1 MNRRYIGKI
10 MQFTLITLVA
20 FILGVICTMPLKKT
34 EAALTMSTTLDEVD
48 AWQAVTAGTMVVGSE
63 EDIHSNYRTIVCIEW
78 ALIEAV
84 AHDGSGGVSIEI
96 SYGDDNW
103 IQFWGPVGFTAE
115 TAATTQTAEDPT
127 SAGDTTV
134 TLDDSATGDF
144 DVVGRKWFIKD
155 GTIGNSESVRT
166 KSDNANVVTLCQDT
180 MREHA
185 VDSDVYDRVDEWVV
199 KIPGGIAYFRIL
211 VNNGDA
217 DCDGAFT
224 SRKLNLTGL

>member
-1 MNRRYIGKI
+1 MKAKI
-10 MQFTLITLVA
+10 KKYLKSRTAWLLTVCCILLLVIPPMVA
-20 FILGVICTMPLKKT
+20 
-34 EAALTMSTTLDEVD
+34 EAAPTMTTALDEID

-63 EDIHSNYRTIVCIEW
+63 EDIHLNYVTLWIVEV
-78 ALIEAV
+78 ALTEAV
-84 AHDGSGGVSIEI
+84 ASTGVEVIIEI

-103 IQFWGPVGFTAE
+103 VKLTSFMGTAE

-134 TLDDSATGDF
+134 TLDDSSTGDF

-180 MREHA
+180 LREHA
-185 VDSDVYDRVDEWVV
+185 VDSDVYDRVDEWVI
-199 KIPGGIAYFRIL
+199 KIPFGAAYARTL
-211 VNNGDA
+211 VNNSDA
-217 DCDGAFT
+217 DCDAAFT
-224 SRKLNLTGL
+224 TRKLEVTGL

>member
-1 MNRRYIGKI
+1 MKKYKGKI
-10 MQFTLITLVA
+10 MRVTVLSLVA
-20 FILGVICTMPLKKT
+20 FCLLFVATTAHKTM
-34 EAALTMSTTLDEVD
+34 AAITMSTTLDEVD

-63 EDIHSNYRTIVCIEW
+63 EDIHLNYSTIVCIEW
-78 ALIEAV
+78 APIEAV
-84 AHDGSGGVSIEI
+84 AHDGGGGLSIEI

-103 IQFWGPVGFTAE
+103 IEFWGPVGFTAE
-115 TAATTQTAEDPT
+115 TPATTQTAEDPT
-127 SAGDTTV
+127 SAADTTV
-134 TLDDSATGDF
+134 TLDDSSTGDF

-211 VNNGDA
+211 MNNGDA

-224 SRKLNLTGL
+224 SRRLNWTALN

>member
-1 MNRRYIGKI
+1 MKAKI
-10 MQFTLITLVA
+10 KKYWTAWLLTVCCILLLVIPPMVA
-20 FILGVICTMPLKKT
+20 
-34 EAALTMSTTLDEVD
+34 EAAPTMTTALDEID

-63 EDIHSNYRTIVCIEW
+63 EDIHLNYVTLWIVEV
-78 ALIEAV
+78 ALTEAV
-84 AHDGSGGVSIEI
+84 ASTGVEVIIEI

-103 IQFWGPVGFTAE
+103 VKLTSFMGTAE

-134 TLDDSATGDF
+134 TLDDSSTGDF

-180 MREHA
+180 LREHA
-185 VDSDVYDRVDEWVV
+185 VDSDVYDRVDEWVI
-199 KIPGGIAYFRIL
+199 KIPFGVAYARTL
-211 VNNGDA
+211 VNNSDA
-217 DCDGAFT
+217 DCDAAFT
-224 SRKLNLTGL
+224 TRKLEVTGL

>member
-10 MQFTLITLVA
+10 MQWTLVSLA
-20 FILGVICTMPLKKT
+20 CVVLVIVCTMPVHT
-34 EAALTMSTTLDEVD
+34 AQAAPTMTTSIDEVD
-48 AWQAVTAGTMVVGSE
+48 AWQAVTAATMGEGTPDSIS
-63 EDIHSNYRTIVCIEW
+63 DSYKTILYIEV

-84 AHDGSGGVSIEI
+84 AHSGCEVIVEI
-96 SYGDDNW
+96 SYADDNW
-103 IQFWGPVGFTAE
+103 MKLVEFTGTAE
-115 TAATTQTAEDPT
+115 TPATTQTAEDPT
-127 SAGDTTV
+127 VAGDTTV

-185 VDSDVYDRVDEWVV
+185 VDSNVYDRVDEWIVS
-199 KIPGGIAYFRIL
+199 IPFGAAYVRTLI
-211 VNNGDA
+211 NNTDA
-217 DCDGAFT
+217 DCDVAFT
-224 SRKLNLTGL
+224 TRISKVTAL